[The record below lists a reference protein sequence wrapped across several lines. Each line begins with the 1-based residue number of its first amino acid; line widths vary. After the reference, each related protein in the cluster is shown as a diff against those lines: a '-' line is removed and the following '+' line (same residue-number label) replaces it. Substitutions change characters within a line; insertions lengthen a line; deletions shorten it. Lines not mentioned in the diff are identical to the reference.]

1 METEKTDKWIGVR
14 KLQRIGNSLGLTI
27 PSEAIR
33 ELDLCEKDRMIL
45 VLDREKK
52 AIVLLPAKERT
63 AKLNGHDKELSFHL
77 RVPQELLEKLMNSK

>member
-1 METEKTDKWIGVR
+1 MPRQIRLYDI
-14 KLQRIGNSLGLTI
+14 QRIGNSLGLTI

-63 AKLNGHDKELSFHL
+63 AKLNGHDKEIDFYF
-77 RVPQELLEKLMNSK
+77 RIPRKLLEELTEKK